1 VDRDVILMIVAIVG
15 ALAAAAALGIAI
27 HRIVVRISVRR
38 GTNSAARNQC
48 FWCGTIHREEPAD
61 FETEPAE
68 WLQCRA
74 CGQKVHDHCHHQIR
88 AMQADWVCPYP
99 EAVLTCP
106 VCNRR
111 AINDEACAQ
120 IAKLSRELAKYAKK
134 ADARP
139 PGAEAL

>member
-1 VDRDVILMIVAIVG
+1 MDRDVILMIVAIVG
-15 ALAAAAALGIAI
+15 VLAATVALGILT
-27 HRIVVRISVRR
+27 HRIVLRISVRR
-38 GTNSAARNQC
+38 GSNSIRRNQC

-106 VCNRR
+106 ACGRR
-111 AINDEACAQ
+111 TINDEACAR
-120 IAKLSRELAKYAKK
+120 IAKLGKELAKYAKK

>member
-1 VDRDVILMIVAIVG
+1 MDRDVVLMIIAIVG
-15 ALAAAAALGIAI
+15 ALAAAVALGLVI
-27 HRIVVRISVRR
+27 HRVIGRL
-38 GTNSAARNQC
+38 AARRRTSSAQRQQC
-48 FWCGTIHREEPAD
+48 FWCGTIHRQEPASH
-61 FETEPAE
+61 ETEPMK

-106 VCNRR
+106 ACGRR
-111 AINDEACAQ
+111 SINDETCAQ
-120 IAKLSRELAKYAKK
+120 IVKLSKELAKVAKK

-139 PGAEAL
+139 PGAET

>member
-1 VDRDVILMIVAIVG
+1 MDRDVILMIVAIIG
-15 ALAAAAALGIAI
+15 ALAAAVALGIAV
-27 HRIVVRISVRR
+27 HRIVLRISVRR
-38 GTNSAARNQC
+38 GNTSGRRNQC

-61 FETEPAE
+61 FEADPAH

-74 CGQKVHDHCHHQIR
+74 CGQKVHDHCHHRIR

-106 VCNRR
+106 ACNRR
-111 AINDEACAQ
+111 AINDETCAQ
-120 IAKLSRELAKYAKK
+120 IAKLSKELNKYAKK

-139 PGAEAL
+139 PGAESL

>member
-1 VDRDVILMIVAIVG
+1 MDRDVVLMIVAIV
-15 ALAAAAALGIAI
+15 AALVAAIALGFAV
-27 HRIVVRISVRR
+27 HRLVGRLAVRR
-38 GTNSAARNQC
+38 RTNSEQRNQC
-48 FWCGTIHREEPAD
+48 FWCGTIHRKEPAD
-61 FETEPAE
+61 YAAAETA

-106 VCNRR
+106 ACGRR
-111 AINDEACAQ
+111 TINDEACAQ
-120 IAKLSRELAKYAKK
+120 MAKLAKELAKYANK

-139 PGAEAL
+139 PGAET